1 MLDALIAK
9 FRDFVDDV
17 APSQEVLAQREALA
31 LQRAC
36 CGLLMEVARL
46 DSAGAEGKRKAVS
59 LAMRE
64 LFDIQNDE
72 LGPMIEAAGRQENRL
87 TSYFRPVALINK
99 RYSYEQKARFVELLW
114 RVAMAD
120 GKIDMYEDQ
129 AVRKVADLLYVAHS
143 DFILAKRRVQKDSKD
158 TTLQPGG

>member
-17 APSQEVLAQREALA
+17 APSQEVLARRETLA

-36 CGLLMEVARL
+36 CSLLMEVARL
-46 DSAGAEGKRKAVS
+46 DSAGAQGKRKAVS

-64 LFDIQNDE
+64 LFEVRPEE
-72 LGPMIEAAGRQENRL
+72 LEPMMESAGRQENRL

-99 RYSYEQKARFVELLW
+99 RYAYEQKARFVELLW
-114 RVAMAD
+114 RVAVAD
-120 GKIDMYEDQ
+120 GDIDMYEDQ
-129 AVRKVADLLYVAHS
+129 AVRKLADLLYVSHS
-143 DFILAKRRVQKDSKD
+143 DFILAKHRVQKSSMD
-158 TTLQPGG
+158 TAG